1 VVERRDSG
9 PLSIQGE
16 HARDTNAP
24 VLMDLA
30 EVDQYVDSSSDE
42 VLACRE
48 RGRHIFPSIRQAG
61 ISFIDVTDDGLLVRQ
76 LLCTCCQLAQRVEL
90 WETTGRG
97 RNTRYAPVSATINYL
112 RGPNGERYLG
122 PQGHG
127 RMTPKMV
134 RNSLASQALHGQ
146 SAAAIRKEAKQRA
159 QKHDRQSRSTLSQ
172 PDR

>member
-1 VVERRDSG
+1 VAERADSG

-16 HARDTNAP
+16 RERDTSAP

-30 EVDQYVDSSSDE
+30 EVDQYVDNSSDD

-61 ISFIDVTDDGLLVRQ
+61 ITFIDVTDDGLLVRQ
-76 LLCTCCQLAQRVEL
+76 LLCTCCQLAQRIEL

-97 RNTRYAPVSATINYL
+97 RSTRYVPVSASINYL

-134 RNSLASQALHGQ
+134 RNSLASLALHGQ
-146 SAAAIRKEAKQRA
+146 SAATIRKEAKQRA
-159 QKHDRQSRSTLSQ
+159 KTQAQQS
-172 PDR
+172 

>member
-1 VVERRDSG
+1 MTTSAG
-9 PLSIQGE
+9 SP
-16 HARDTNAP
+16 ARPSRTGI
-24 VLMDLA
+24 
-30 EVDQYVDSSSDE
+30 
-42 VLACRE
+42 AC
-48 RGRHIFPSIRQAG
+48 

-146 SAAAIRKEAKQRA
+146 SAAAIRKEARQRA
-159 QKHDRQSRSTLSQ
+159 QKHDSQSRSTLSQ
-172 PDR
+172 PNR